1 MEITTS
7 ENSMTVRT
15 FFPNVLCIYSKIR
28 RGVIRTSHGNV
39 VAERVNDAWRLEEYR
54 CKEGRLEQRRTS
66 EGNGEEKTR

>member
-1 MEITTS
+1 M
-7 ENSMTVRT
+7 
-15 FFPNVLCIYSKIR
+15 
-28 RGVIRTSHGNV
+28 IRTSHGNV